1 MLKTTTITEL
11 RTEIASY
18 ISKLSDGPVMIMS
31 RSRPAAVLVDPEM
44 FDTLLKECELLEDIL
59 DGRAAVADYLKD
71 RKSAVD
77 AEEVFKRL
85 GHSDVK

>member
-1 MLKTTTITEL
+1 MLKTTTVTEL

-18 ISKLSDGPVMIMS
+18 INKLSDGPVMIMS

-44 FDTLLKECELLEDIL
+44 FDTLMKECELLEDIL
-59 DGRAAVADYLKD
+59 DGRAAAADYLKD
-71 RKSAVD
+71 RDSAVD

-85 GHSDVK
+85 DH

>member
-1 MLKTTTITEL
+1 MFKTTTVTEL
-11 RTEIASY
+11 RTEISSY

-59 DGRAAVADYLKD
+59 DGRAAVAEYLKD
-71 RKSAVD
+71 SKSAVD

-85 GHSDVK
+85 GH

>member
-1 MLKTTTITEL
+1 
-11 RTEIASY
+11 
-18 ISKLSDGPVMIMS
+18 
-31 RSRPAAVLVDPEM
+31 VLIDPEM
-44 FDTLLKECELLEDIL
+44 FDTLMKECELLEDIL
-59 DGRAAVADYLKD
+59 DGRAAVADYLED

>member
-1 MLKTTTITEL
+1 MQKTATVTEL
-11 RTEIASY
+11 RTDIASY
-18 ISKLSDGPVMIMS
+18 ISKLSDGPITIMS

-44 FDTLLKECELLEDIL
+44 FDTLMKECELLEDIL

-85 GHSDVK
+85 GT